1 MSEKLTDKKCVP
13 CEGDARPLDADEKE
27 AKALLQMVNDG
38 PLSGGNAWRVGDDGK
53 SIVKEFKF
61 KDFKEARIAVNGI
74 ADVADEE
81 DHHPNIEWV
90 YATVKIMLWTH
101 AIDGLSE
108 NDFILAAK
116 IEKKLSEDA

>member
-13 CEGDARPLDADEKE
+13 CEGDARPLDANEKG
-27 AKALLQMVNDG
+27 AKALLKMVNDG
-38 PLSGGNAWRVGDDGK
+38 PLSGGKTWRVGDDGK

-90 YATVKIMLWTH
+90 YAKVVISLWTH

-116 IEKKLSEDA
+116 IEKKLSETA